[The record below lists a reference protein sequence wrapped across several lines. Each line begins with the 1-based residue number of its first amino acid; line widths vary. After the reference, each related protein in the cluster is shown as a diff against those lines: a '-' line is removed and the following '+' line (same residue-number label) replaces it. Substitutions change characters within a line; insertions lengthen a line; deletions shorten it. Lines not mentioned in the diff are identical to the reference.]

1 MPGHFMLRL
10 RASALPSEWIYLDAF
25 HALSEG
31 RGLMLEAQVLDML
44 PIMRVPD
51 GGEDDSPEHFL
62 RCMPPATVAE
72 MALRMLYNLRSHY
85 ASERSGLQIMAVL
98 GQHMALIAAS
108 GGSLGLDRDLALMQ
122 LQLEQFRSSGVCRL
136 MNP

>member
-1 MPGHFMLRL
+1 
-10 RASALPSEWIYLDAF
+10 
-25 HALSEG
+25 
-31 RGLMLEAQVLDML
+31 
-44 PIMRVPD
+44 
-51 GGEDDSPEHFL
+51 
-62 RCMPPATVAE
+62 
-72 MALRMLYNLRSHY
+72 
-85 ASERSGLQIMAVL
+85 MAVL